1 MRYVGEPKKVGAGGV
16 GVVVEGLDEGEM
28 ADEDDTISSLTTAL
42 KASPAPSQSE
52 LVKIGVCMLVKSLVS
67 NQSPHIRINPSLN
80 LIVLAIRLV
89 RNLKWAC

>member
-16 GVVVEGLDEGEM
+16 GVVVEGLDEGET

-52 LVKIGVCMLVKSLVS
+52 LVKIGVCMLVKSLVYERRRRRMTES
-67 NQSPHIRINPSLN
+67 DKERIKSQLSS
-80 LIVLAIRLV
+80 IV
-89 RNLKWAC
+89 